1 MDMKTTMDTERTALE
16 KCWEIKPYSKQELA
30 QAYAPDIAPTSA
42 LNRLA
47 RCIKLNKALSEALQN
62 AGYYSRQH
70 VFTSWQVELIF
81 AHLGRP

>member
-1 MDMKTTMDTERTALE
+1 MDMKTTMDT
-16 KCWEIKPYSKQELA
+16 ELA

-47 RCIKLNKALSEALQN
+47 RWIKLNKALSEALQN

>member
-1 MDMKTTMDTERTALE
+1 MLE
-16 KCWEIKPYSKQELA
+16 NQPLFLAEIGA
-30 QAYAPDIAPTSA
+30 AYAPDIAPISA

-47 RCIKLNKALSEALQN
+47 RWIKLNKALNEALQN

-81 AHLGRP
+81 AHLGGP

>member
-16 KCWEIKPYSKQELA
+16 KYWEIKPYSKQELA

-47 RCIKLNKALSEALQN
+47 RWIKLNKALCAFGQALKRGP
-62 AGYYSRQH
+62 ALVVS
-70 VFTSWQVELIF
+70 
-81 AHLGRP
+81 